1 MGTLF
6 HKYQIRSC
14 PMHWFIQ
21 PVKVWQE
28 RSGEHDRCSS
38 GLYIIQQ
45 LLPVHVIL
53 LLNNVRVCWG
63 FTQIWPSCFSNN
75 LPLTGTLFWQILFE
89 GDVLT
94 QLASGY
100 LPVIMPSGATC
111 WLAEPVTLCF
121 PVLSRNARLWTKLG
135 WMGDIKDLEMSLI
148 GRMCWR

>member
-1 MGTLF
+1 MGTSS

-21 PVKVWQE
+21 AVKVWQE
-28 RSGEHDRCSS
+28 RSGEHDRWNS

-75 LPLTGTLFWQILFE
+75 LALTGTLFWQILFE

-100 LPVIMPSGATC
+100 LPVIMSSGPHAGWLSQWHCVFLCSVGMQDSEPSWAGWGISKTWKC
-111 WLAEPVTLCF
+111 
-121 PVLSRNARLWTKLG
+121 LW
-135 WMGDIKDLEMSLI
+135 
-148 GRMCWR
+148 